1 MHRLHRGL
9 LTRVQPTNEIH
20 VKKNTPAWSGYAG
33 GDLACG
39 LQQAPVDA
47 SVVRQCMTILKG
59 VGAAGMHEC
68 SSYIMATHCI
78 EHNIYQATRDEAVKA
93 GFLIMKALAEEYVQ
107 GKCTKEDLKPKKKEQ
122 FKSLVTLAKRS
133 PPTSA
138 TKKRPAAGAAA
149 GAAATMPSVKKPA
162 AGAAAGA
169 AARPAARSVPVAK
182 KPAAGGAAE
191 VAAATA
197 AAAAAPRTS
206 SRHVPAAATRRTAA
220 EADGEEEEEEE
231 EESEEVVPYVQLYM
245 FSQSDALCMCVFG

>member
-93 GFLIMKALAEEYVQ
+93 GLLIMKALAEEYVQ

-149 GAAATMPSVKKPA
+149 GAAA
-162 AGAAAGA
+162 
-169 AARPAARSVPVAK
+169 RLAARSVPVAK

-231 EESEEVVPYVQLYM
+231 EEVVPYVQLYM